1 MQKSVQQK
9 NHIHTLIN
17 LALSAFL
24 ILVATIGMRSL
35 TYTGDHKLGAVSDGL
50 PKLESVMV
58 CAIGQ
63 CDMI

>member
-1 MQKSVQQK
+1 MQKSVQERK
-9 NHIHTLIN
+9 NFHMLIN
-17 LALSAFL
+17 IALTAFL

-35 TYTGDHKLGAVSDGL
+35 TYTGDHQLGAVTDGL